1 MKAATQEAVI
11 AAKVSKGDLAMAA
24 AGLAKDLE
32 AVNQYAKCD
41 MEADRIRAR
50 TRAYA
55 PCSARS

>member
-32 AVNQYAKCD
+32 AVNQYANV
-41 MEADRIRAR
+41 I
-50 TRAYA
+50 
-55 PCSARS
+55 